1 MLLDRCPHNK
11 LELVMDPLENS
22 LEETGEQKVPGSNLT
37 NNKIFIIFLARR
49 NIRND
54 TRKNAKVNLIYKISN
69 LLLIEF

>member
-1 MLLDRCPHNK
+1 MLLDQCLHSK
-11 LELVMDPLENS
+11 LVLAMDPLENS

-37 NNKIFIIFLARR
+37 NNKFFIARR

-54 TRKNAKVNLIYKISN
+54 TKKNAKVNLICKISN